1 MLNYSVAELRVN
13 ESIMQVY
20 GKNIY
25 ESLYSIDAKHHA
37 DGRM

>member
-1 MLNYSVAELRVN
+1 MTYFCVVN
-13 ESIMQVY
+13 KSIMQAY

-37 DGRM
+37 DYSV

>member
-1 MLNYSVAELRVN
+1 MTYFCVVN
-13 ESIMQVY
+13 ESIMQAY

-25 ESLYSIDAKHHA
+25 QSLYSIDVKHHA